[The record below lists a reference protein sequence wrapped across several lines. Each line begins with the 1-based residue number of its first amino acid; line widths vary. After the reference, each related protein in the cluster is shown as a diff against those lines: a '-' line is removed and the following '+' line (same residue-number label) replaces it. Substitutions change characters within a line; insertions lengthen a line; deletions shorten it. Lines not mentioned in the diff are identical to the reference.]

1 MDPLPE
7 KCSDRKQEGPN
18 RSRGL
23 MSSAFGGFGFVCVTE
38 DQWYNTYY
46 IAVLIVES
54 DFLSPEPQNN
64 YFTPYAQ
71 IIDHP
76 LPHPT
81 QVTNP
86 LKSWIKLN
94 TICNLHF

>member
-38 DQWYNTYY
+38 DQ
-46 IAVLIVES
+46 
-54 DFLSPEPQNN
+54 
-64 YFTPYAQ
+64 
-71 IIDHP
+71 
-76 LPHPT
+76 
-81 QVTNP
+81 
-86 LKSWIKLN
+86 
-94 TICNLHF
+94 

>member
-1 MDPLPE
+1 
-7 KCSDRKQEGPN
+7 
-18 RSRGL
+18 

-38 DQWYNTYY
+38 EWYNTYY

-71 IIDHP
+71 ITAP
-76 LPHPT
+76 YA
-81 QVTNP
+81 
-86 LKSWIKLN
+86 SYESIKVLN
-94 TICNLHF
+94 QIEYHMQSSFLVEHLFISFATLFLC